1 MRNGGEGRA
10 RLLLVI
16 LIVTSLFLITLDLRG
31 VKVIEG
37 FKQGTQTV
45 LSPFQRAGA
54 VVLNP
59 VKDFFSD
66 VTHLGR
72 TRSQIEKLEA
82 ENANLKI
89 KLLNRKNADAQL
101 KQLEDILDLAGMAGY
116 KVLNAKVISHGSSQS
131 FSQTITIDSGSNA
144 GIKKNMTVL
153 SQFGLAGVVKDVYP
167 NSALIQLASDPAFK
181 VGARIAGSQQI
192 GILSGRGNRSASL
205 QLLDNSTTVK
215 VGDVLK
221 GVACSAGE
229 YTGTARVILDPFDPS
244 GLEAGDILVT
254 LNTDPSWTPLFLA
267 SGAVV
272 VNLGAVGSHASIV
285 SRELG
290 IPCVASV
297 ADATKKIPDGAN
309 ITVNGSTG
317 TITINS
323 L

>member
-101 KQLEDILDLAGMAGY
+101 KQLEDILDLAGMVGY

-215 VGDVLK
+215 VGDVLLARGSVANRPFVP
-221 GVACSAGE
+221 GVPLGYVSQVDNSAGAVAQTATIRY
-229 YTGTARVILDPFDPS
+229 YTNFSTLGVVAIVVSGPTSDPGDSLVPQKPRVAPIPTVTVTVTPSPTAS
-244 GLEAGDILVT
+244 
-254 LNTDPSWTPLFLA
+254 N
-267 SGAVV
+267 
-272 VNLGAVGSHASIV
+272 
-285 SRELG
+285 
-290 IPCVASV
+290 
-297 ADATKKIPDGAN
+297 
-309 ITVNGSTG
+309 
-317 TITINS
+317 
-323 L
+323 

>member
-54 VVLNP
+54 VVFNP
-59 VKDFFSD
+59 VKDFLSD
-66 VTHLGR
+66 VTNLGR
-72 TRSQIEKLEA
+72 TRGQIERLEA
-82 ENANLKI
+82 ENAELKI
-89 KLLNRKNADAQL
+89 ELLNRKNADGELDQL
-101 KQLEDILDLAGMAGY
+101 KDILDLAGTAGY
-116 KVLNAKVISHGSSQS
+116 KIVNAKVISHGSSQS
-131 FSQTITIDSGSNA
+131 FSQTITIDSGSNT

-205 QLLDNSTTVK
+205 QLLDNSTEVK
-215 VGDVLK
+215 EGDVLLARGSIANRPFVP
-221 GVACSAGE
+221 GVPLGLITKVNNSAGAVAQTATVRY
-229 YTGTARVILDPFDPS
+229 YTNFS
-244 GLEAGDILVT
+244 T
-254 LNTDPSWTPLFLA
+254 L
-267 SGAVV
+267 GVVAVV
-272 VNLGAVGSHASIV
+272 VSGPSANPGDALVPQKPQV
-285 SRELG
+285 TP
-290 IPCVASV
+290 IPTVTVTVTPTPVA
-297 ADATKKIPDGAN
+297 N
-309 ITVNGSTG
+309 N
-317 TITINS
+317 
-323 L
+323 

>member
-1 MRNGGEGRA
+1 
-10 RLLLVI
+10 LLVV

-72 TRSQIEKLEA
+72 TRNQIEKLEA

-89 KLLNRKNADAQL
+89 ELLNRKNADGELNQL
-101 KQLEDILDLAGMAGY
+101 KDILDLAGTAGY
-116 KVLNAKVISHGSSQS
+116 KIVNAKVISHGSSQS

-205 QLLDNSTTVK
+205 QLLDNSTEVK
-215 VGDVLK
+215 EGDVLLARGSIANRPFVP
-221 GVACSAGE
+221 GVPLGFITKVDNSAGAVAQTASVRY
-229 YTGTARVILDPFDPS
+229 YTNFSILGVVAIVVSGPS
-244 GLEAGDILVT
+244 SNPGDALV
-254 LNTDPSWTPLFLA
+254 PQKPQVTPLPTVTVTVTPTPAA
-267 SGAVV
+267 S
-272 VNLGAVGSHASIV
+272 N
-285 SRELG
+285 
-290 IPCVASV
+290 
-297 ADATKKIPDGAN
+297 
-309 ITVNGSTG
+309 
-317 TITINS
+317 
-323 L
+323 